1 MFYARSKR
9 PWSRYLIERISRSL
23 DEALCRDSEASLVEL
38 AAYDM
43 RELFIQRFDEEIR
56 EIAEF
61 PGYWASNLGRIISAP
76 KLSGQSKWI
85 ILQGGYLMKSGHL
98 NVTLRRDG
106 KNYKRTIHNLVGRAF
121 NDFSGSGSQWRHLD
135 SDQTNNR
142 ADNLK
147 WGTPLE
153 DRWDLIC
160 DNRK

>member
-61 PGYWASNLGRIISAP
+61 PGYWASILGRIISAP
-76 KLSGQSKWI
+76 KSIQSRKTEWTVLKDKI
-85 ILQGGYLMKSGHL
+85 NRFGNK
-98 NVTLRRDG
+98 NV
-106 KNYKRTIHNLVGRAF
+106 A
-121 NDFSGSGSQWRHLD
+121 
-135 SDQTNNR
+135 
-142 ADNLK
+142 
-147 WGTPLE
+147 
-153 DRWDLIC
+153 
-160 DNRK
+160 